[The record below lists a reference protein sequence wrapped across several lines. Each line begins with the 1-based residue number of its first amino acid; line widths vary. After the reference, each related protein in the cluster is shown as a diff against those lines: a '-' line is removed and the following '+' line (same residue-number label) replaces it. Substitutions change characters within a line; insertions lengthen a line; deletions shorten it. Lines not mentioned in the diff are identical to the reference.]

1 MVSPILTAA
10 GLLLAGLGIAL
21 LRVFSGMKSG
31 AFYAKCMH
39 PGTKCEPYV
48 QNLHRIEAPQWY
60 VQFATFFVLVFLVAL
75 RGTGLYDIMY
85 TLLGSY
91 LLVQGASSA
100 ASYWYQAWIN
110 RGSGLPDV
118 DPDEN
123 PKAEFALHAFGKDY
137 SFWWSRPWYG
147 KRRIWSQYL
156 GFVMMAAGTA
166 IICFR

>member
-1 MVSPILTAA
+1 MLTSILTAL
-10 GLLLAGLGIAL
+10 GLLLAGAGIAM
-21 LRVFSGMKSG
+21 LRVFSGMKNG
-31 AFYAKCMH
+31 AFYAKAMH

-60 VQFATFFVLVFLVAL
+60 VQFGTFFVLVLLV
-75 RGTGLYDIMY
+75 GLGAKTHDIMY
-85 TLLGSY
+85 TIIGSY
-91 LLVQGASSA
+91 LLAQGASSA

-118 DPDEN
+118 DPNEN
-123 PKAEFALHAFGKDY
+123 PKAEFALHVFGKDY

-147 KRRIWSQYL
+147 KRRIWSQYFGVL
-156 GFVMMAAGTA
+156 MMLAGTA